1 MDTSPLN
8 FIKMYIYDSLSKE
21 KTYVDITIK
30 SEKTAMVD
38 NLYVVPIN
46 DTMENLLS
54 GFPYEKLSDTRYTVR
69 LTEL

>member
-30 SEKTAMVD
+30 SEKMAMVD
-38 NLYVVPIN
+38 NL
-46 DTMENLLS
+46 
-54 GFPYEKLSDTRYTVR
+54 
-69 LTEL
+69 

>member
-1 MDTSPLN
+1 MNTSPLN

-30 SEKTAMVD
+30 SEKMAMVD
-38 NLYVVPIN
+38 NLYAVPIN
-46 DTMENLLS
+46 DTMDNLLS
-54 GFPYEKLSDTRYTVR
+54 GFSYEKLSDTRYKVR

>member
-21 KTYVDITIK
+21 KMYVDITIK
-30 SEKTAMVD
+30 SEKMAMVD
-38 NLYVVPIN
+38 NLYAVPIN

-54 GFPYEKLSDTRYTVR
+54 GFPYEKLSDIRYKVR
-69 LTEL
+69 LSNL

>member
-30 SEKTAMVD
+30 SEKMAMVD
-38 NLYVVPIN
+38 NLYAVPIN
-46 DTMENLLS
+46 DTKW
-54 GFPYEKLSDTRYTVR
+54 G
-69 LTEL
+69 

>member
-30 SEKTAMVD
+30 SEKMAMVD
-38 NLYVVPIN
+38 NLYAVPIN

-54 GFPYEKLSDTRYTVR
+54 GFPYEKLSDTRYKVM